1 MNFHNEKNGF
11 EALLFQQNQHLQ
23 ALDTVEFEKLA
34 VRKLKMSAKAA
45 MATAEKL
52 YSQGWISYPRLGFS
66 LKMLETS
73 FSPKILGTF

>member
-1 MNFHNEKNGF
+1 MRKQNDV
-11 EALLFQQNQHLQ
+11 EALLFQQNQYLQ

-52 YSQGWISYPRLGFS
+52 YSQGWISYPRFGFF
-66 LKMLETS
+66 LKMLETI
-73 FSPKILGTF
+73 FPQRIRNLLI

>member
-1 MNFHNEKNGF
+1 MRKQNDVK
-11 EALLFQQNQHLQ
+11 ALLFQQNQYLQ

-52 YSQGWISYPRLGFS
+52 YSQGWISYPRFGFFFENVRNFLFPNNS
-66 LKMLETS
+66 RNFL
-73 FSPKILGTF
+73 I